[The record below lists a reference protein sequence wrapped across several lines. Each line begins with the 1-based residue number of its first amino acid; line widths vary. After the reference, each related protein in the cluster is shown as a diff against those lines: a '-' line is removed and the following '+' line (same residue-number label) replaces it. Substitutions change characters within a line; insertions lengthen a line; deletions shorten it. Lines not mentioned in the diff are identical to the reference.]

1 MSLITTRPATSQTWG
16 DVQAALTGG
25 GVGKTCQC
33 SWPVMRNAQYLATT
47 PDERREFLRSQV
59 ASDTPP
65 GLVAYV
71 EGEPAGWVRVGP
83 RTAHPRI
90 VHSRVAA
97 PSPEP
102 MDDPTVWVVSC
113 FSVRNEHRRKGVS
126 AALLDAAVAY
136 ARDNGARV
144 IEAYPVDNTAK
155 KSSASSLFVGALS
168 TFLDAGFDVIA
179 APTDTRRLVSLSL

>member
-1 MSLITTRPATSQTWG
+1 MSTITTRLATTQTWS

-25 GVGKTCQC
+25 GDGKTCQC
-33 SWPVMRNAQYLATT
+33 TWPVMRSAQYRATS
-47 PDERREFLRSQV
+47 PAERREFLHSQV
-59 ASDTPP
+59 VSDTPP

-71 EGEPAGWVRVGP
+71 DGEPAGWVRVGP
-83 RTAHPRI
+83 RTAHQRI
-90 VHSRVAA
+90 ANSRVAA

-136 ARDNGARV
+136 ARAEGARV
-144 IEAYPVDNTAK
+144 LEAYPVDNTATK
-155 KSSASSLFVGALS
+155 PSANSLFVGALS
-168 TFLDAGFDVIA
+168 TFADAGFDVVA
-179 APTDTRRLVSLSL
+179 APTETRRLVSLTL